1 MAIQLAIGQVF
12 CSNLANNTALLGLYQ
27 GAYGIGGIAGPLI
40 ATALVS
46 SGHLWSRYYI
56 LQLFL
61 AVFNLILAPW
71 SFWGYEL
78 ESGIEQITSRQN
90 EPGSTNVGVKRRWKS
105 FKTLVSS
112 KPTMLGALFIFAYQ
126 GAEVAISGWV
136 ISFLVQFRHGDPSK
150 VGFVTSG
157 FWGGIT
163 LGKLIRAPSLAPTN
177 TPRSFHPF
185 IPGPPSW

>member
-61 AVFNLILAPW
+61 AVFNLIC
-71 SFWGYEL
+71 YEVFG
-78 ESGIEQITSRQN
+78 SGEFIT
-90 EPGSTNVGVKRRWKS
+90 
-105 FKTLVSS
+105 
-112 KPTMLGALFIFAYQ
+112 
-126 GAEVAISGWV
+126 
-136 ISFLVQFRHGDPSK
+136 
-150 VGFVTSG
+150 
-157 FWGGIT
+157 
-163 LGKLIRAPSLAPTN
+163 
-177 TPRSFHPF
+177 
-185 IPGPPSW
+185 